1 MSTHHSEL
9 VQLGFNWGS
18 GQVRN
23 YLFDIKS
30 VFDKKI
36 TFTYIQL
43 RLVSSI
49 SGKICHLDTPRLR
62 WVSPPKVKLVSYIFT
77 NYSWSIVL
85 TEKLLPGVT
94 EFCKRRWFTCEATDN
109 TEQNFDL
116 TRLPSLAIVLLANI
130 II

>member
-1 MSTHHSEL
+1 MYTIPSKVNHMDIPH
-9 VQLGFNWGS
+9 LG
-18 GQVRN
+18 
-23 YLFDIKS
+23 
-30 VFDKKI
+30 
-36 TFTYIQL
+36 
-43 RLVSSI
+43 
-49 SGKICHLDTPRLR
+49 
-62 WVSPPKVKLVSYIFT
+62 WVSPPKEKLVSYIFT